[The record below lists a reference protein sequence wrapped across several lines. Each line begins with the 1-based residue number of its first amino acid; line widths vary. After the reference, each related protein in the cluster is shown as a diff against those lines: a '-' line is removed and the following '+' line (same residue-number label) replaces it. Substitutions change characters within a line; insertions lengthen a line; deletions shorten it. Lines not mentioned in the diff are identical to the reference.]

1 MHFKRQL
8 CKGGSR
14 QGLNTLRVE
23 FQRRAR
29 LPLFTGLP
37 LRRFLET
44 GSFRSGASRKPS
56 GHDVLIKVLLRTIH
70 CAQRSVE
77 ATTFCLPYYDETQ
90 ALGRRVVEVSTFT
103 KGEKMSE
110 QAKKAGEQAQ
120 QAGEQAQENA
130 DQGQKNADQ
139 AQKNADQAQKN
150 VDQATQ

>member
-1 MHFKRQL
+1 MHFCVIHRIAAKTF
-8 CKGGSR
+8 SR
-14 QGLNTLRVE
+14 KLAASDL
-23 FQRRAR
+23 
-29 LPLFTGLP
+29 
-37 LRRFLET
+37 
-44 GSFRSGASRKPS
+44 GASRKPS

-70 CAQRSVE
+70 CAQRPVE

-90 ALGRRVVEVSTFT
+90 ALDRRVVEVSTFT

-120 QAGEQAQENA
+120 QAGEQAQEIADQGQKNA

-139 AQKNADQAQKN
+139 TQKN